1 MGQRRQPVHLTP
13 REIECLEGLAHGLT
27 NAGIADHLHISMP
40 TVALHLV
47 NARKKLGA
55 HTREEAVAL
64 AIKQSLID
72 L

>member
-1 MGQRRQPVHLTP
+1 
-13 REIECLEGLAHGLT
+13 
-27 NAGIADHLHISMP
+27 MP